1 LRRQKENKGDR
12 GTGRTVGA
20 FALSMEAIVADGRRF
35 VDQSKL
41 QKASKLVGMR
51 VSARFM
57 QVAKVIDCK
66 HHYVQTTADPS
77 HLYRQI
83 RTMSVMRIN
92 HWPSIKVKVLRESER
107 IRMKYA
113 SKKDAQSLFHV

>member
-1 LRRQKENKGDR
+1 
-12 GTGRTVGA
+12 
-20 FALSMEAIVADGRRF
+20 MEAIVAVGGRL

-41 QKASKLVGMR
+41 QKASKLVGIR
-51 VSARFM
+51 VSARHM

-66 HHYVQTTADPS
+66 HDNVQTAADSS

-83 RTMSVMRIN
+83 RTISVMRIN
-92 HWPSIKVKVLRESER
+92 HWPSIKVEVFRESER

-113 SKKDAQSLFHV
+113 SKKYAQSLFHV